1 MRYGPARAL
10 DTRKQRETDAE
21 PPPFPP
27 TRRRPPPGATASKSP
42 PLLQHHQLRGDDTSK
57 LAQAL
62 PAPALHPPQSTAQ
75 HPGDLADAA
84 HRRRGRLMHAH
95 GSCATK
101 YRRRAGRAVSA
112 VGAGLRHRAGEP
124 PPIRP
129 PPPLILGPS
138 PHFFPHSHNHNTH
151 TKYKRY
157 LATHNRERH
166 TSTQNRTSNKQNS
179 SNNGR
184 RSRVGERR
192 RSRGRIQGL
201 FQRLRAARCPHRRLV
216 GFAVWHGQRHVDLA
230 AFLRGGGAR
239 GAKGEKGRSWSRV
252 EGREVE
258 GPGKGRKA
266 SRPRPC
272 RPPFAPAR
280 PTKASA

>member
-1 MRYGPARAL
+1 MSKRRELLRYGPARAL

-84 HRRRGRLMHAH
+84 HRRRGPLMHAH

-101 YRRRAGRAVSA
+101 YRRRASRAVSA

-124 PPIRP
+124 PSIRP
-129 PPPLILGPS
+129 PPPLILAPS
-138 PHFFPHSHNHNTH
+138 PPFFPHSHNHN
-151 TKYKRY
+151 KYKRY
-157 LATHNRERH
+157 LAKH
-166 TSTQNRTSNKQNS
+166 TIAKGTQAHKTGQAKT
-179 SNNGR
+179 
-184 RSRVGERR
+184 
-192 RSRGRIQGL
+192 
-201 FQRLRAARCPHRRLV
+201 RATMA
-216 GFAVWHGQRHVDLA
+216 GGAVSGS
-230 AFLRGGGAR
+230 GGAR
-239 GAKGEKGRSWSRV
+239 AAEYKGGFNAYVLLVALIGGSAGSLFGIDNGESRARLREGEGGARDSLFV
-252 EGREVE
+252 LAA
-258 GPGKGRKA
+258 A
-266 SRPRPC
+266 SSPAPPAVAPC
-272 RPPFAPAR
+272 GSCHRHFP
-280 PTKASA
+280 KKEQ